1 MVQGKIPLQ
10 MDFQTLQ
17 KVAENQ
23 FCKKA
28 VIQFSVTITTIILT
42 ITKIVLIIRITII
55 TIIIIVI
62 ITITII
68 VTTIIITLA
77 W

>member
-42 ITKIVLIIRITII
+42 ITKIVIIRITII